1 MEEYNNYDLIVRLK
15 ILILKYGVKFSPI
28 NLFNKLEN
36 INQYKIKKRVIKPIK
51 HEFQVYDESKDETI
65 IPSEIIMKKDNR
77 KSIVKLRYSETSPLE
92 LKIDNNQRL
101 YIEIDGKKQ
110 DINISLVKNNSI
122 LKEPIPN
129 EISSRNATI
138 GDYID
143 IVGVDRVSILF
154 FEGCYNW
161 ISGKPCK
168 FCDLHPKE
176 KDEYYKPTLNNLKD
190 YNFDVEKWW
199 NASKDEYLKNLTYS
213 LKRVIEEANL
223 DHIHILFMAGN
234 LPTNTDIW
242 NVAEETIKYISKDI
256 DLKQYDNY
264 LNIAPHDTLE
274 RIKKIKDLG
283 INQVQYNLEVV
294 DEKNFDET
302 CPGKMPYKQFLNKL
316 IEAVD
321 VFGKGKVRSNFV
333 LGLDDF
339 KSTLKFAKEISKK
352 GIVFDYSIFQPKKC
366 TPYYNRKTPDF
377 DKVLEF
383 TNELAKLYIQ
393 YNFKPIFCSL
403 SSRSSLVNEIYWHY
417 LKNEGDEF
425 NMSNEVNVKIG
436 DNEIKVELD
445 RPELIYGIEG
455 LYTNEYA
462 DEKEA
467 YIEVLKKSVPIIHS
481 KNMQV
486 QGSRFFI
493 PAHNQE
499 DFEYA
504 VKNNWPINQVVA
516 PYFYGV
522 GEEKVR
528 DDIETQKRHSVIAV
542 IKHDTEDKYLCVDC
556 KGRICKSFVLGGI
569 EQGETPE
576 EAALRE
582 VKEETGYT
590 DVNITHH
597 SPFIL
602 INHFYAGYKGV
613 NRYAT
618 LDILFGKLNSEENI
632 GISEN
637 ENKKHVV
644 KWISRDELN
653 DFISVNNNKFALDIL
668 LNGEKAYT
676 GDGVMI
682 NSDKFNGMNSEK
694 ARDEIEEILNKE

>member
-15 ILILKYGVKFSPI
+15 ILILKYGVKFNPI

-36 INQYKIKKRVIKPIK
+36 IQQYKIKKRVVKPTK
-51 HEFQVYDESKDETI
+51 HEYQVYDESTDETI
-65 IPSEIIMKKDNR
+65 IPSEIIMEKDNK

-92 LKIDNNQRL
+92 LKMDNNKNL
-101 YIEIDGKKQ
+101 YIEIEGKRQ
-110 DINISLVKNNSI
+110 DIKISLVKNNPI
-122 LKEPIPN
+122 LKEPIPK
-129 EISSRNATI
+129 EISSRNAVI

-161 ISGKPCK
+161 ISGKACK

-190 YNFDVEKWW
+190 YNFDVKKWW
-199 NASKDEYLKNLTYS
+199 DASKDEYLKVLTYS
-213 LKRVIEEANL
+213 LKRVIEKSNL

-234 LPTNTDIW
+234 LPTNTEIW
-242 NVAEETIKYISKDI
+242 NVAEETIRYISKDV

-274 RIKKIKDLG
+274 RLKQIKELG

-294 DEKNFDET
+294 DEKNFTET
-302 CPGKMPYKQFLNKL
+302 CPGKMPYKQFLYKL
-316 IEAVD
+316 IEALQI
-321 VFGKGKVRSNFV
+321 FGKGKVRSNFV
-333 LGLDDF
+333 LGLDDYE
-339 KSTLKFAKEISKK
+339 STLMFAKKISKQ
-352 GIVFDYSIFQPKKC
+352 GIVFDYSIFQPKKY
-366 TPYYNRKTPDF
+366 TPYYNKKTPEF

-383 TNELAKLYIQ
+383 TNELAQLYVH

-403 SSRSSLVNEIYWHY
+403 SSRSSLVNEIYWQY
-417 LKNEGDEF
+417 LKNEGDK
-425 NMSNEVNVKIG
+425 NMVSNEVNVKIG
-436 DNEIKVELD
+436 ENEIKVELE

-455 LYTNEYA
+455 LYYNEFPE
-462 DEKEA
+462 EKEA
-467 YIEVLKKSVPIIHS
+467 YIEVLHKKVPIIHS
-481 KNMQV
+481 QEN
-486 QGSRFFI
+486 RFFI

-504 VKNNWPINQVVA
+504 TKNHLQINQVVA

-522 GEEKVR
+522 GEEAVR
-528 DDIETQKRHSVIAV
+528 DDKETQKRHSVIAV
-542 IKHDTEDKYLCVDC
+542 IKHITEDKYLCVDC
-556 KGRICKSFVLGGI
+556 KGRVCKSFVLGGI

-576 EAALRE
+576 QAALRE

-590 DVNITHH
+590 DVDITHH

-618 LDILFGKLNSEENI
+618 LDILFGKLNSDKNI
-632 GISEN
+632 GIAEN

-644 KWISRDELN
+644 KWISKEELS

-682 NSDKFNGMNSEK
+682 NSDKFNGMNTEK
-694 ARDEIEEILNKE
+694 ARDEIEEMLKKE